1 MNIEIR
7 LWKINFI
14 DKKLTEFVVNWSPN
28 SEMSGYVGSLNG
40 VSHVGSEI
48 FGVGLWF
55 EKGLKVG
62 VGLKFLMDQNV
73 HALT

>member
-14 DKKLTEFVVNWSPN
+14 DKTLTEFVVNCAN

-62 VGLKFLMDQNV
+62 VGLKFHMDQNV